1 MAFNTVVEKN
11 GLATVQ
17 VFRIAWL
24 CGVITCLSVKVHL

>member
-17 VFRIAWL
+17 VLRIAWL
-24 CGVITCLSVKVHL
+24 CGVITHLSVRVHF